1 MGFSSMQYAEPIDNL
16 IRAISRLPGI
26 GEKTAT
32 RLALFILNADAGYVA
47 GLADAIGSVR
57 EKVALC
63 SVCMTF
69 SDVDPC
75 RICADQGRDPA
86 TVCVVSDFK
95 DMTAIES
102 MGAYRGRY
110 HILHGN
116 LAPLKGVGPDEIRL
130 AELLSRIEAGGVREV
145 ILATG
150 FDPEGE
156 ATSVYLT
163 KLLKPSGV
171 RVTRLAS
178 GIPVGSYVE
187 FMDGA
192 TLGRALEGRRE
203 V

>member
-1 MGFSSMQYAEPIDNL
+1 MQYAEPIDNL
-16 IRAISRLPGI
+16 IKAISRLPGI

-32 RLALFILNADAGYVA
+32 RLALYILNAKKEYVEE
-47 GLADAIGSVR
+47 LAANLLGVK

-69 SDVDPC
+69 SDTDPC
-75 RICADQGRDPA
+75 VICADAGRDA
-86 TVCVVSDFK
+86 EIICVVSDYK
-95 DMTAIES
+95 DMMALEG
-102 MGAYRGRY
+102 MGGFKGRY

-116 LAPLKGVGPDEIRL
+116 LAPLKGIGPEELRIR
-130 AELLSRIEAGGVREV
+130 ELLARIESQGIKEV

-150 FDPEGE
+150 FDAEGE
-156 ATSVYLT
+156 STSAYLA
-163 KLLKPSGV
+163 KLLKPYNIKL
-171 RVTRLAS
+171 TRLAS

-203 V
+203 VS

>member
-1 MGFSSMQYAEPIDNL
+1 MQYAEPINNL
-16 IRAISRLPGI
+16 IRAITRLPGI
-26 GEKTAT
+26 GEKSAT
-32 RLALFILNADAGYVA
+32 RLALFILNADSGYVA
-47 GLADAIGSVR
+47 SLADAIATVK
-57 EKVALC
+57 EKVSLC

-69 SDVDPC
+69 SDTDPC
-75 RICADQGRDPA
+75 RICTDAGRDAA
-86 TVCVVSDFK
+86 TVCVVSDYK

-102 MGAYRGRY
+102 MGAYRGAY

-116 LAPLKGVGPDEIRL
+116 LAPLKGVGPDELRL
-130 AELLSRIEAGGVREV
+130 KELFVRIDAGGVKEV

-150 FDPEGE
+150 FDSEGE
-156 ATSVYLT
+156 ATSSYIS

-171 RVTRLAS
+171 KVTRLAS

>member
-1 MGFSSMQYAEPIDNL
+1 MQYAEPINNL
-16 IRAISRLPGI
+16 IRAITRLPGI
-26 GEKTAT
+26 GEKSAT
-32 RLALFILNADAGYVA
+32 RIALFILNADSGYVET
-47 GLADAIGSVR
+47 LSDAIATVKQ
-57 EKVALC
+57 KVSLC

-69 SDVDPC
+69 SDTDPC
-75 RICADQGRDPA
+75 RICDDAGRDA
-86 TVCVVSDFK
+86 QTVCVVSDYK

-102 MGAYRGRY
+102 MGAYKGSY

-116 LAPLKGVGPDEIRL
+116 LAPLKGVGPDELRL
-130 AELLSRIEAGGVREV
+130 KELLARVGSGGVKEV

-150 FDPEGE
+150 FDSEGE
-156 ATSVYLT
+156 ATSSYIS

-171 RVTRLAS
+171 KVTRLAS

-192 TLGRALEGRRE
+192 TLGRALDGRRE

>member
-1 MGFSSMQYAEPIDNL
+1 MQYAEPINNL

-32 RLALFILNADAGYVA
+32 RLALFILNADKEYAA
-47 GLADAIGSVR
+47 GLADAIASVK
-57 EKVALC
+57 EKVSLC
-63 SVCMTF
+63 PVCMTF
-69 SDVDPC
+69 SDAATC
-75 RICADQGRDPA
+75 RICADEQRDPS
-86 TVCVVSDFK
+86 TVCVVSDYK
-95 DMTAIES
+95 DMTALES

-116 LAPLKGVGPDEIRL
+116 LAPLKGVGPDEIRIR
-130 AELLSRIEAGGVREV
+130 ELVARVEAGGVNEV

-150 FDPEGE
+150 FDSEGE
-156 ATSVYLT
+156 ATSAYLAR
-163 KLLKPSGV
+163 LLKPYGV
-171 RVTRLAS
+171 MVTRLAS

-192 TLGRALEGRRE
+192 TLGRALDGRRE